1 VQQELDALLRELDGG
16 GAIVYFA
23 VRHTSIVGNS
33 WPDQT
38 PMPVHI
44 LYPLVHCKEKLIKEF
59 LVPKEFGF
67 GIA

>member
-1 VQQELDALLRELDGG
+1 MHQELDALLRELDGR

-23 VRHTSIVGNS
+23 VRHTSIVGKS

-44 LYPLVHCKEKLIKEF
+44 LYLLVHCKEKLIKKSS
-59 LVPKEFGF
+59 VPKEFRF